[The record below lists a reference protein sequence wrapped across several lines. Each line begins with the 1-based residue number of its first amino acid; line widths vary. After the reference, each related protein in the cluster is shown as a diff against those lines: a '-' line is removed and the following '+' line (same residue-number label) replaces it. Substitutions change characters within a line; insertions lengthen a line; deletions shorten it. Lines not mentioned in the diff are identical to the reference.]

1 MIKRAKNRNA
11 ILLGLS
17 MLAAAVLPQSAVRVH
32 AATGQEY
39 IADATVQEDSAGQN
53 QGAVRSQT
61 ESPSRDAVRSQAE
74 SQNQNAVQSQTAG
87 SIELQLPQ
95 EAAGAQI
102 SLYQVALLSNDG
114 YTTCGSFEGC
124 GFEIAD
130 LNDNIAAQ
138 EATKQLAAY
147 AKTNETEGQ
156 EKTAGED
163 GLIRFEDLA
172 PALYLTAQTGGEEKA
187 EIQPALI
194 PVPHMVDGMEVYSAV
209 VSPKYS
215 IPGGAVI
222 VNKTDENG
230 NALGQAY
237 FVLQSKVYSDSG
249 IPEGVQ
255 TGSDERG
262 SFYWK
267 EFKADLVTND
277 RGQLTVSDLPMGDYR
292 FIEVKSPAGYV
303 LSSKLQEFT
312 VSEAGTVKEVSGVYL
327 PDSGAVQELTVVN
340 NRTMLLIN
348 KVDEEGKPVN
358 GAKLAIRNADGSAI
372 RNAAGKEMYS
382 FTTTGQPYEIKG
394 LPAGEYTVRE
404 LEAPDGYK
412 TAQDV
417 RVTLSDAEGAVN
429 EVTMVDER
437 QEEGKT
443 SLTVTK
449 SVVDLNEKYLYVQNS
464 IFYVALFED
473 KERTQRV
480 TDVKALHFQDS
491 FRESV
496 TFDDLET
503 GKTYYV
509 GETDEAGTYLTS
521 GYVEGCVFEADFP
534 RGYEVTP
541 GQKQSQNTLEFRN
554 IFHDIPHNYYYNG
567 EITVTKKV
575 MKGDELFDSKE
586 IYYAAVFEDRE
597 LTQIHGDVIT
607 LDMDGAS
614 ELSVTVPVQIRADGD
629 PEVTYYIAETDRDGH
644 VLSSSETAFEISI
657 DHPSVTLSAEQNTE
671 DVTITNTYPDRTDTP
686 GAPNTPGGTSSGGSG
701 GNGGTPVRT
710 GDTTPLMLYLILMI
724 LSGTAVIAVFLR
736 RRRER

>member
-1 MIKRAKNRNA
+1 MVKTARNRKA

-17 MLAAAVLPQSAVRVH
+17 LLAASVLPQNAGRTR
-32 AATGQEY
+32 AAAGQEY
-39 IADATVQEDSAGQN
+39 AVNQEQTVAQKDRAGQ
-53 QGAVRSQT
+53 
-61 ESPSRDAVRSQAE
+61 E
-74 SQNQNAVQSQTAG
+74 QTAGRNQAASREQATDQG
-87 SIELQLPQ
+87 SIELQLPK
-95 EAAGAQI
+95 EAAGVEI
-102 SLYQVALLSNDG
+102 SLYQIALLSNDG
-114 YTTCGSFEGC
+114 YTICDVFDGC
-124 GFEIAD
+124 EFEIAD
-130 LNDNIAAQ
+130 LNDNKAAQ
-138 EATKQLAAY
+138 EAAKQLAAY
-147 AKTNETEGQ
+147 VKENGIKGQ
-156 EKTAGED
+156 AKTAGED
-163 GLIRFEDLA
+163 SAIRFESLE
-172 PALYLTAQTGGEEKA
+172 PALYLTAQTGGEEEAK
-187 EIQPALI
+187 IQPALI
-194 PVPHMVDGMEVYSAV
+194 PVPHMVDGQEVYRAV
-209 VSPKYS
+209 ISPKYS

-230 NALGQAY
+230 SAVGQAY
-237 FVLQSKVYSDSG
+237 FVLQSKVYSESG
-249 IPEGVQ
+249 IPEGSQ
-255 TGSDERG
+255 TGSDEKG

-267 EFKADLVTND
+267 EFKANLVTND
-277 RGQLTVSDLPMGDYR
+277 RGQLTISDLPFGDYR
-292 FIEVKSPAGYV
+292 FVEVKAPAGFV
-303 LSSKLQEFT
+303 LSSGPQEFT
-312 VSEAGTVKEVSGVYL
+312 ISETGTVKEVSGIYR
-327 PDSGAVQELTVVN
+327 PDSGAVQEITVVN
-340 NRTMLLIN
+340 RRTVLHIN
-348 KVDEEGKPVN
+348 KVDETGVPVT
-358 GAKLAIRNADGSAI
+358 GAKLAVRNTDGSAI
-372 RNAAGKEMYS
+372 RDAAGKEMYS

-394 LPAGEYTVRE
+394 LPAGEYIIRE
-404 LEAPDGYK
+404 LAAPDGYK

-429 EVTMVDER
+429 EVTMVDEH
-437 QEEGKT
+437 QKEDKT

-449 SVVDLNEKYLYVQNS
+449 SVVDLNGKYLHVRDN

-509 GETDEAGTYLTS
+509 GETDETGIHLTS
-521 GYVEGCVFEADFP
+521 GYVENCVFEPDFP
-534 RGYEVTP
+534 QGYEVTLS
-541 GQKQSQNTLEFRN
+541 QKQSQNTLEFRN
-554 IFHDIPHNYYYNG
+554 IFHDIPHNYYYGG

-575 MKGDELFDSKE
+575 MKGEELFDSKE

-607 LDMDGAS
+607 LDMGGAS

-644 VLSSSETAFEISI
+644 VLSSSGTGFEISI
-657 DHPSVTLSAEQNTE
+657 DHPSVTLSAEQNTA
-671 DVTITNTYPDRTDTP
+671 DVTITNTYSDRTDTP

-724 LSGTAVIAVFLR
+724 LSGTAAIAVFLR